1 MDLIMDCDP
10 NVFEDNDGDGIADHF
25 DPDDDNDGIL
35 DSIECGFINGGL
47 LTGFEEGDNG
57 CNGILMKV

>member
-1 MDLIMDCDP
+1 MEMKSLGTDP

-35 DSIECGFINGGL
+35 DSIEWVYQWWFS
-47 LTGFEEGDNG
+47 
-57 CNGILMKV
+57 